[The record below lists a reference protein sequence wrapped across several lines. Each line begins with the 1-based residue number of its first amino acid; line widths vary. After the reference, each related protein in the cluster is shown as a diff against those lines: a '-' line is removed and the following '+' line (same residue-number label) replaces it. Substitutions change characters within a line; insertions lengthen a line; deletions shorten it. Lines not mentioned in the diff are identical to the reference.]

1 MSLILKKIFFS
12 LTFNSCLFL
21 LLMIGIQ
28 NSSKKSKVNFLIN
41 QTVQFPISFIIGSSF
56 IGGSIIGG
64 LINID
69 FAKKIESKENC
80 AIILSIFLN

>member
-1 MSLILKKIFFS
+1 MSLILKKIIFA

-41 QTVQFPISFIIGSSF
+41 QTVQLPISFIIGSSF
-56 IGGSIIGG
+56 IGGSIIGS
-64 LINID
+64 LLNID
-69 FAKKIESKENC
+69 FAKKIE
-80 AIILSIFLN
+80 